1 MAYRSRRSDPSTG
14 LTNMQGDRAAWS
26 GRAEMLTS
34 AVYGRPGAFQ
44 NPLKQLFEPGFVEDG
59 NV

>member
-1 MAYRSRRSDPSTG
+1 
-14 LTNMQGDRAAWS
+14 MQGDRAAWS